1 MTMLSEE
8 TAVLSIRE
16 REPAGAHAAEMAKLR
31 TSVGKAVAVLSAFQ
45 CTGGAMLGVS
55 QVAERANLSKST
67 AHRILAVLVENGYVE
82 RRGARYQL
90 GRAIF
95 ELGHLVPSCR
105 PRRRISAMPFLTELW
120 EYTHATVHLAIL
132 DGNDVLYLQKV
143 HGPNSVSVPSRVGGR
158 VPALCTAL
166 GKAILAFS
174 EPAVLEPVLSAS
186 VPRLTSHTIV
196 NPVLLREAL
205 ERFRCTGIAE
215 DCEGAS
221 LGIRCFAAPVFGEEP
236 GLAVAAVSVSFATT
250 EIVPPAVFTRLSQ
263 SAEAI
268 STCFLPGLGPARS
281 ASVRGQA

>member
-1 MTMLSEE
+1 MTVLSEE
-8 TAVLSIRE
+8 VAAIPVRE
-16 REPAGAHAAEMAKLR
+16 REASEAYAAEMSKLR
-31 TSVGKAVAVLSAFQ
+31 TSVGKAVAVLGAFQ

-82 RRGARYQL
+82 RSGAGYQL

-105 PRRRISAMPFLTELW
+105 PRKRIPAMPFLTELW
-120 EYTHATVHLAIL
+120 EYTHATVHLAVL

-174 EPAVLEPVLSAS
+174 EPAVVEPVLSAP
-186 VPRLTSHTIV
+186 VPRLTSHTVV
-196 NPVLLREAL
+196 NPILLREAL
-205 ERFRCTGIAE
+205 ERFRCSGIAE
-215 DCEGAS
+215 DREGAS
-221 LGIRCFAAPVFGEEP
+221 LGIRCFAAPVFGEEA
-236 GLAVAAVSVSFATT
+236 GVAVAAVSVSFATT
-250 EIVPPAVFTRLSQ
+250 EVVPLAVLTRLRQ

-268 STCFLPGLGPARS
+268 STCF
-281 ASVRGQA
+281 

>member
-1 MTMLSEE
+1 MPRRWAGPRSGTLRCSGRDRESTFAAEIGNLRPKFSKFLFRDLTLTKDPLHTRGGGWNMTMLSEE

-16 REPAGAHAAEMAKLR
+16 REPAGAPAAEMAKLR

-105 PRRRISAMPFLTELW
+105 PRKRIPAMPFLIELW

-143 HGPNSVSVPSRVGGR
+143 HGPNSDS
-158 VPALCTAL
+158 
-166 GKAILAFS
+166 
-174 EPAVLEPVLSAS
+174 
-186 VPRLTSHTIV
+186 
-196 NPVLLREAL
+196 
-205 ERFRCTGIAE
+205 
-215 DCEGAS
+215 
-221 LGIRCFAAPVFGEEP
+221 
-236 GLAVAAVSVSFATT
+236 
-250 EIVPPAVFTRLSQ
+250 
-263 SAEAI
+263 
-268 STCFLPGLGPARS
+268 
-281 ASVRGQA
+281 